1 MLMLGYDKLLL
12 HSSHRRIGPPVL
24 KARRGLTLS
33 SVWNPLRHQQ
43 LISKAFPVA
52 KQRPL
57 QIPLLSTRSCIIRP
71 KASFDAKDCVWADAE
86 PLKIDRQK
94 GNGLSRKIVVCLDA
108 SDYSGHALDWCA
120 KKLFRENDE
129 VHLLNVFDFEP
140 IPMSGPLDTFSEME
154 SIAHQN
160 AQLELRGQ
168 QNAIKLMKTYQKR
181 CAEQGKVIP
190 IAAVFQGSCNRKI
203 CEYAEDMDAELLVL
217 ASRGLGNFKRFLLGS
232 VSDYCVHNCKVP
244 VLVVK
249 DEMNKDSG

>member
-1 MLMLGYDKLLL
+1 
-12 HSSHRRIGPPVL
+12 
-24 KARRGLTLS
+24 
-33 SVWNPLRHQQ
+33 
-43 LISKAFPVA
+43 
-52 KQRPL
+52 
-57 QIPLLSTRSCIIRP
+57 
-71 KASFDAKDCVWADAE
+71 
-86 PLKIDRQK
+86 
-94 GNGLSRKIVVCLDA
+94 
-108 SDYSGHALDWCA
+108 
-120 KKLFRENDE
+120 
-129 VHLLNVFDFEP
+129 
-140 IPMSGPLDTFSEME
+140 MSGPLDTFSEME